1 MTTFPT
7 VCRSDRNTAAQMV
20 HYLQAKN
27 QDDLNKFYLD
37 KNTEKLSLFHIW
49 EDGGSRGDSVT
60 PSTYSVEYRTW
71 MADKLVAEL
80 DRNGGGLL
88 SLGCG
93 NAAVEA
99 EVVRRGY
106 RVLAIDAMTDAVEL
120 ARQKGVDA
128 VRADIYQWVP
138 EETWSVAYIDGVL
151 GHLHDPVTG
160 LVPVLSRIRSWLA
173 PQSDSASSLAT
184 LVASNDAP
192 NDGSEVQ
199 KAPGV
204 DGFHWLSAEFI
215 SHQAIAAGFDKAETG
230 EFRYRRPLSGERVRS
245 IVTGYVTQ

>member
-1 MTTFPT
+1 MIE
-7 VCRSDRNTAAQMV
+7 
-20 HYLQAKN
+20 LQTKN
-27 QDDLNKFYLD
+27 QNDLIKFYLD
-37 KNTEKLSLFHIW
+37 KNNDKASLFHIW
-49 EDGGSRGDSVT
+49 EDGAGRGDSVT
-60 PSTYSVEYRTW
+60 PSTYSAEYRTW

-99 EVVRRGY
+99 EVVRCGY
-106 RVLAIDAMTDAVEL
+106 RVLAIDAMAEAVEL

-128 VRADIYQWVP
+128 MRADIYQWEP
-138 EETWSVAYIDGVL
+138 EETWSVIYIDGVL

-173 PQSDSASSLAT
+173 PQPHSASGLAT

-192 NDGSEVQ
+192 NDGSDVQ

-204 DGFHWLSAEFI
+204 DGFHWLSADFI
-215 SHQAIAAGFDKAETG
+215 SDQATAAGFDKAETG
-230 EFRYRRPLSGERVRS
+230 EFRYRRPLSGERTRS
-245 IVTGYVTQ
+245 IVAGYVTR